1 MKYGFLRFSIL
12 YILSVCVLSQ
22 ANAQDPDGWEET
34 QNRLQPPETVLEA
47 IRIKEDM
54 IIGEIGAGRGRYT
67 VILASAVGDEG
78 HIFAND
84 IDTGDLEYLEL
95 RCRRDPSDGILY

>member
-22 ANAQDPDGWEET
+22 ANAQDPDGWEDY

-54 IIGEIGAGRGRYT
+54 IHQMEFYTEAGNHTLTLVDAEGNILLKDFEI
-67 VILASAVGDEG
+67 V
-78 HIFAND
+78 D
-84 IDTGDLEYLEL
+84 I
-95 RCRRDPSDGILY
+95 